1 MLKHDW
7 LNSSHV
13 TRGII
18 QCCIVFVT
26 TVVNVHSVC
35 DVLTSGKARSHCRRV
50 EHCNV
55 LGHDVYLNA
64 AGLAA

>member
-13 TRGII
+13 TCDII
-18 QCCIVFVT
+18 QCCTVFVA
-26 TVVNVHSVC
+26 TVVNVHSEC
-35 DVLTSGKARSHCRRV
+35 DTFGKARSHSRRV